1 MFAVQQIRFLLAE
14 PVICL
19 RCLSGHWHQKGPPA
33 HIEFEK
39 EKKPKDRDGFDA
51 VTAFL
56 FVMGIGMIA
65 LYFWAMR

>member
-1 MFAVQQIRFLLAE
+1 MRIDLKLPGGGEF
-14 PVICL
+14 
-19 RCLSGHWHQKGPPA
+19 H
-33 HIEFEK
+33 FEK

-65 LYFWAMR
+65 LFFWAMR